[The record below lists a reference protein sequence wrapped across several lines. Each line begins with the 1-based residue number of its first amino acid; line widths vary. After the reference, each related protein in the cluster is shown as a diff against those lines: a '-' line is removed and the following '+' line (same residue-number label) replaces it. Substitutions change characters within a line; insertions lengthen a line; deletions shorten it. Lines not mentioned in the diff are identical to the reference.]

1 MRRDAM
7 DFILSEEQQMIKKT
21 FAEYSVNEIAPV
33 AEEIDNKSLFP
44 REILKKMAELDIFA
58 ILLPPAFG
66 GLGRQRVDFLLAVE
80 EIAKG
85 SASVAACLSAS
96 TAASFCILAFGTDE
110 QKNKYLPSLANGEM
124 LASFALAE
132 PGGGANWTQ
141 TTSTRAVLDGDSYV
155 INGSKVFISNAGE
168 AGVYIVVARTDPAK
182 GPGGISAFIVEKDTP
197 GFSIG
202 TVEKKL
208 GLRGDPTA
216 ELLLDNCRVPK
227 QNMLGQEGDV
237 MKIAFAN
244 GGLDCAG
251 QAAAAVGLAQ
261 AALDETKTYVKERTV
276 VAPSTLANI
285 DVVQSTITEMAI
297 AVESARYYNYGSV
310 MPPEKPGMDPRPLM
324 AAIQAKEM
332 AIDVTGKAITLLGGY
347 GCTIDFPLER
357 YFRDAK
363 TLFMAPPAM
372 TMIKSIIGKI
382 LLGVPLGPPPKK

>member
-1 MRRDAM
+1 
-7 DFILSEEQQMIKKT
+7 
-21 FAEYSVNEIAPV
+21 
-33 AEEIDNKSLFP
+33 
-44 REILKKMAELDIFA
+44 MAELDIFA

-197 GFSIG
+197 
-202 TVEKKL
+202 
-208 GLRGDPTA
+208 
-216 ELLLDNCRVPK
+216 
-227 QNMLGQEGDV
+227 
-237 MKIAFAN
+237 
-244 GGLDCAG
+244 
-251 QAAAAVGLAQ
+251 
-261 AALDETKTYVKERTV
+261 
-276 VAPSTLANI
+276 
-285 DVVQSTITEMAI
+285 
-297 AVESARYYNYGSV
+297 
-310 MPPEKPGMDPRPLM
+310 
-324 AAIQAKEM
+324 
-332 AIDVTGKAITLLGGY
+332 
-347 GCTIDFPLER
+347 
-357 YFRDAK
+357 
-363 TLFMAPPAM
+363 
-372 TMIKSIIGKI
+372 
-382 LLGVPLGPPPKK
+382 